1 MNEYNIMILDDEDE
15 AMSLLKTKL
24 ELIGLNRID
33 TFTDPVQAIA
43 TFQNKKYH
51 ILLTDTDMP
60 EMDGIEVL
68 KRVKQLDPM
77 IQVIMTTEKS
87 TIDRT
92 LACLE
97 LGANDYVLKPFKSD
111 DYILEVV
118 EHSIKKLE
126 RWKEAIK
133 ETVLKQNQTSGLP
146 EETWKNQVME

>member
-1 MNEYNIMILDDEDE
+1 MNEYNIMILDNEE
-15 AMSLLKTKL
+15 AATSLLKTNL
-24 ELIGLNRID
+24 ETAGLNRID

-43 TFQNKKYH
+43 MFRNKKYH
-51 ILLTDTDMP
+51 ILLTDMDMP

-68 KRVKQLDPM
+68 KKVKQFDPM
-77 IQVIMTTEKS
+77 TQVIMTTEKS

-111 DYILEVV
+111 EYILEVV
-118 EHSIKKLE
+118 EYSIKKLE

-133 ETVLKQNQTSGLP
+133 ATVLKQNEASTLHK
-146 EETWKNQVME
+146 ET